1 MGMNKPKN
9 NLYTEAPS
17 VGNRY
22 REKQKREFD
31 ELIMSRRQAA
41 EEKRLS
47 FFRLDTTSVPAFEK
61 DASQMR
67 EQVRGMLGWPL
78 DMDGESQS
86 RSNSESSPAAT
97 VSYIAEDKLG
107 SIYRVEVEA
116 GFGLT
121 TYGVLFIPNKE
132 GPHPLVI
139 SQHGGWGTP
148 ELCSGFYGD
157 NNYNDMTRRV
167 LKRGI
172 AVFAPQLLLWNPDA
186 YGPEYHRHQYD
197 KQLKHVGSSM
207 AAVEI
212 YKIQRAIDYLI
223 SRPDIDHSKVG
234 MIGLSYGGFYTMF
247 TAALDT
253 RIKAA
258 YSSCFINNRFVADWP
273 DFTWFNAGNRFLD
286 AEICALIAPR
296 YLHLEVGKRDE
307 TFLYE
312 HAQPEIDKVASLY
325 KQLNLC
331 ERFSAKAFEGGHE
344 LDSSEDGID
353 FFCRSLFAF

>member
-1 MGMNKPKN
+1 MEMNKPN
-9 NLYTEAPS
+9 DSLYTEDPT
-17 VGNRY
+17 VGNSY

-31 ELIMSRRQAA
+31 DLIINRRQAS
-41 EEKRLS
+41 EEKRKS
-47 FFRLDTTSVPAFEK
+47 FFRLDTTSVAAFER
-61 DASQMR
+61 DASSMR
-67 EQVRGMLGWPL
+67 EQVRSMLGWPL
-78 DMDGESQS
+78 AMDSDRGS
-86 RSNSESSPAAT
+86 RSDSASVPAAKVIY
-97 VSYIAEDKLG
+97 VSEDKLG

-121 TYGVLFIPNKE
+121 TYGILFIPKKE

-157 NNYNDMTRRV
+157 TNYNDMTRRV
-167 LKRGI
+167 LQRGI

-186 YGPEYHRHQYD
+186 YGPEFHRHQYD
-197 KQLKHVGSSM
+197 KQLKHVGSSI
-207 AAVEI
+207 AAVEM
-212 YKIQRAIDYLI
+212 YKIQRAIDYFI
-223 SRPDIDHSKVG
+223 SRPDIDHSKIG

-258 YSSCFINNRFVADWP
+258 YSSCFINNRFVVDWP

-296 YLHLEVGKRDE
+296 FLHVEVGTRDE
-307 TFLYE
+307 VFLYE
-312 HAQPEIDKVASLY
+312 HAQPEIDKVEALY
-325 KQLNLC
+325 TQLNISD
-331 ERFSAKAFEGGHE
+331 RFSAKAFDGGHE
-344 LDSSEDGID
+344 LDPSDDGID
-353 FFCRSLFAF
+353 FFCRSLFTF